1 MREREVFEDGKK
13 NLSLTAIL
21 LYIIARAARIYRSET
36 KCKQRKSKRLL
47 LLLTEE
53 MAAAAAVAGER
64 AVLMDDGA
72 RYSGLGR
79 GGRRVGHVLLENFN
93 LELGPASAACSG

>member
-1 MREREVFEDGKK
+1 
-13 NLSLTAIL
+13 
-21 LYIIARAARIYRSET
+21 
-36 KCKQRKSKRLL
+36 
-47 LLLTEE
+47 
-53 MAAAAAVAGER
+53 MAAAVGER

-72 RYSGLGR
+72 RYSGPGR